1 MDVKHVKA
9 LLIEDSPEDAR
20 LIREMLNEVVD
31 GQFELE
37 SAEEL
42 SAGLERMAG
51 GGIDVVLLDLSLPD
65 SRGLDTFIRVHGQA
79 PDMPFVLLTGLDDEA
94 LAVRAVKM
102 GAQDYLVK
110 GRVGGN
116 LLVRSMRYA
125 IERNRLRVELKE
137 ALDKIKTL
145 KGLLPICAWCK
156 KIRDDKGYWKQLEAY
171 IREHSEADFTHGI
184 CPECLAK
191 LKEEDRELKDRQ

>member
-9 LLIEDSPEDAR
+9 LLIEDNPEDAR
-20 LIREMLNEVVD
+20 LIREMLSEVVD

-37 SAEEL
+37 YSEEL

-110 GRVGGN
+110 GRVDGN